1 MHGLFDLTDR
11 VAIVTGGSR
20 GIGRSIVHGFAAAG
34 AKVTVASRKAGACE
48 QVISELTAVGAEALP
63 VATHMGDLD
72 QVANLVSSTADRFG
86 GVDIVVNNAANALA
100 QPIGGIT
107 PRRGTSPAVN
117 RGPAFLVQE
126 ALPHLRSSHH
136 AAVINVISVGA
147 WMYATGLS
155 LYNSAKAGL
164 LQLTRIMAA
173 ELAGDGIRVNAL
185 APGSTDTDM
194 VRNNPPDAQERMAKM
209 SLLGR
214 LADPDELVGPAVF
227 LASGA
232 SSYDRPG
239 PGCRRRAGPH

>member
-1 MHGLFDLTDR
+1 M
-11 VAIVTGGSR
+11 
-20 GIGRSIVHGFAAAG
+20 
-34 AKVTVASRKAGACE
+34 
-48 QVISELTAVGAEALP
+48 
-63 VATHMGDLD
+63 
-72 QVANLVSSTADRFG
+72 
-86 GVDIVVNNAANALA
+86 
-100 QPIGGIT
+100 
-107 PRRGTSPAVN
+107 
-117 RGPAFLVQE
+117 QE

-214 LADPDELVGPAVF
+214 LAGPRRARRTGGVPRQRRVQ
-227 LASGA
+227 LH
-232 SSYDRPG
+232 DRPG